1 LSEKAAERNY
11 LKFQAALTPHL
22 LVLLI
27 KMLKLQQAVS
37 EFRQKNRIKI
47 SETKEFSFFDEK
59 RLVTTYF
66 LSKTIKKLFFL
77 QKINFFYHEIGKNA
91 IQINVKVKIDFF

>member
-1 LSEKAAERNY
+1 MHNKY
-11 LKFQAALTPHL
+11 
-22 LVLLI
+22 LI
-27 KMLKLQQAVS
+27 KKLKLQQAVS

-47 SETKEFSFFDEK
+47 SETKEFSFFGEK

-66 LSKTIKKLFFL
+66 FSKTMKKLFFL
-77 QKINFFYHEIGKNA
+77 EKVFFYHEIGKNA